1 MSIKSSTFAVELDN
15 KIMQVTKV
23 IRKYGYTTEEVAKK
37 IGYAHAGSLRVCI
50 SNKGGKLA
58 NPTLSTLRN
67 IANAI
72 GCRVGE
78 FFDDEREFVA
88 KDWEGIQPKLNV
100 KRVMDLQGVG
110 RNELATRLGLTP
122 QRVSEL
128 IRKQNLS
135 LSSVYNIATALN
147 VPITELFSYE

>member
-1 MSIKSSTFAVELDN
+1 
-15 KIMQVTKV
+15 MQVTKV
-23 IRKYGYTTEEVAKK
+23 IRKYGYTTEEVAKM
-37 IGYAHAGSLRVCI
+37 IGYAHAGSLRVSIC
-50 SNKGGKLA
+50 NKGGNPA

-67 IANAI
+67 IADAI
-72 GCRVGE
+72 GCSVGE
-78 FFDDEREFVA
+78 FFDDERDFVA

-135 LSSVYNIATALN
+135 LASVYNIATALN

>member
-1 MSIKSSTFAVELDN
+1 
-15 KIMQVTKV
+15 MQVTKV

-37 IGYAHAGSLRVCI
+37 IGYVHAGSLRVCI

-67 IANAI
+67 IADAI
-72 GCRVGE
+72 GCSVGE

-88 KDWEGIQPKLNV
+88 KEWEGTQPKLNV
-100 KRVMDLQGVG
+100 KRVMGLKGVG
-110 RNELATRLGLTP
+110 RNELSTRLGLTP

>member
-1 MSIKSSTFAVELDN
+1 
-15 KIMQVTKV
+15 MQVTKV
-23 IRKYGYTTEEVAKK
+23 IRKYGYTTDEVSKMV
-37 IGYAHAGSLRVCI
+37 GYAHAGSLRVSIC
-50 SNKGGKLA
+50 NKGGKLA

-67 IANAI
+67 IADAM
-72 GCRVGE
+72 GCSVGE
-78 FFDDEREFVA
+78 FFDDEREFIA
-88 KDWEGIQPKLNV
+88 KEWEGTQPKLNG
-100 KRVMDLQGVG
+100 KRVMDLKGVG

-122 QRVSEL
+122 QRVSDL

>member
-1 MSIKSSTFAVELDN
+1 
-15 KIMQVTKV
+15 MQVTKV
-23 IRKYGYTTEEVAKK
+23 IRKYGYTTEEVAR
-37 IGYAHAGSLRVCI
+37 IVGYKHAGSLRVCI

-67 IANAI
+67 IADAI
-72 GCRVGE
+72 GCSVGE
-78 FFDDEREFVA
+78 FFDDEREFVT
-88 KDWEGIQPKLNV
+88 KEWNGTQPKLNV

-110 RNELATRLGLTP
+110 RSVLATRLGLTQ

-128 IRKQNLS
+128 VKKQNLS

-147 VPITELFSYE
+147 VPITELFEYE

>member
-1 MSIKSSTFAVELDN
+1 
-15 KIMQVTKV
+15 MQVTRV
-23 IRKYGYTTEEVAKK
+23 IKKYGFTIEEVANRV
-37 IGYAHAGSLRVCI
+37 GYAHAASLRVCI
-50 SNKGGKLA
+50 CNKGGKPA

-67 IANAI
+67 IAGAI
-72 GCRVGE
+72 GCSVGE

-88 KDWEGIQPKLNV
+88 KEWDGTQPKLNV
-100 KRVMDLQGVG
+100 KRVMDLKRVG

-128 IRKQNLS
+128 IKKQNLS

-147 VPITELFSYE
+147 VPITDLFEFE